1 MDYGAIPMLKA
12 SLLALSVA
20 IMVLGLAI
28 YASGYR
34 KRKSL
39 DVPLLSAHGK
49 FFLGG
54 TLAFFGL
61 VLLAVTL
68 MYAR

>member
-1 MDYGAIPMLKA
+1 MFRAVLI
-12 SLLALSVA
+12 ALSVA
-20 IMVLGLAI
+20 IMVVGLAI
-28 YASGYR
+28 YALGHR

-68 MYAR
+68 MYTR

>member
-34 KRKSL
+34 KRKFL
-39 DVPLLSAHGK
+39 DVPLLSEHSK

-54 TLAFFGL
+54 ILAFFGL
-61 VLLAVTL
+61 VLLVVAL
-68 MYAR
+68 MHAG